1 MGCKFCATGT
11 LGIIGDLSAGE
22 ILEQLN
28 HANAIST
35 IRNVVFMGMGEP
47 LNNYKNVKFAVE
59 FMIDTKRY
67 SLPNAPAVLVISI
80 SISIVI
86 AIVVVISVAIAIAL
100 VLTSPTSPLTPP
112 DSQQI
117 QPQPQARDCEHRGGH
132 QCYAEAYR

>member
-67 SLPNAPAVLVISI
+67 FPPSPSPLPLPWPLPSPSPSSLHRHRRRSM
-80 SISIVI
+80 
-86 AIVVVISVAIAIAL
+86 
-100 VLTSPTSPLTPP
+100 LTSPTPPLTFPLP
-112 DSQQI
+112 SAQI
-117 QPQPQARDCEHRGGH
+117 
-132 QCYAEAYR
+132 